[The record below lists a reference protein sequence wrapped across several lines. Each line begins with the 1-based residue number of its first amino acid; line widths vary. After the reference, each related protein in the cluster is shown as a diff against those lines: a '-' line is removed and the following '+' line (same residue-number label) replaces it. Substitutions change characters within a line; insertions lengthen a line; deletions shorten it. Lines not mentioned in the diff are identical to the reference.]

1 MINFKKLKNIA
12 IVGLSPN
19 PDKPSY
25 QVGLYL
31 QNQGYNIFPI
41 YPKTQKILGIQ
52 ALQTIQD
59 LKHLPIEW
67 VVIFRKSEVCEM
79 LVQEIIDL
87 HSPSIQGVWLQL
99 GIQNTKAKDLAL
111 KNGLEFVQNRCIKIE
126 RENYAN

>member
-1 MINFKKLKNIA
+1 MINFKEIKNIA

-19 PDKPSY
+19 PDKPSH

-41 YPKTQKILGIQ
+41 YPKPQKILGIQ
-52 ALQTIQD
+52 TLQTIQE
-59 LKHLPIEW
+59 LKHLPIDW
-67 VVIFRKSEVCEM
+67 VVIFRKSEACEI

-99 GIQNTKAKDLAL
+99 GIQNAKARDLAL
-111 KNGLEFVQNRCIKIE
+111 KNGLDFIQNRCIKIE
-126 RENYAN
+126 RENYAG